1 MEDNRIN
8 RGDYVRHFK
17 RETMTELEL
26 RSNPRKYL
34 YKVLNIDAIDTV
46 CEKRCVVYESMYDN
60 KVYVRPYNEFMSEVD
75 HDKYPDIKQK
85 YRFDVIS
92 ENQYK
97 TYSMYH

>member
-1 MEDNRIN
+1 MEETRIK

-34 YKVLNIDAIDTV
+34 YKVLNVNTIDTV
-46 CEKRCVVYESMYDN
+46 TEKPCVVYESMYDN
-60 KVYVRPYNEFMSEVD
+60 KVYVRPYAEFMGKVDSE
-75 HDKYPDIKQK
+75 KYPDINQK

-97 TYSMYH
+97 TYSMYY